1 MAYVIYF
8 VRVLLRSIRNLPRRL
23 GKSPEWVSFLLEEA
37 YPVLPLPKAKGVQ
50 RFLQKKQTSLH
61 ELRSH
66 FDRVVDDRRVKGVV
80 LHLRPT
86 PMPLAHIEIL
96 REMVS
101 SLRKA
106 GKRVVAWSHSYS
118 TSSYYLACACDE
130 ILCQETGVIN
140 VLGVRRGFMF
150 LKDGLQKAGLE
161 GDMLQ
166 ITPYKTAADMITRN
180 NMSEE
185 SRQMAEW
192 LADSTFN
199 EFVDAVAEGRS
210 ISADNARKLIDNS
223 PYMDSSGVEVGLLDK
238 LVTEEDLPAHLAG
251 GSKPVRIVP
260 WDQARKKIMPKPLH
274 PPSKYIALLRI
285 EGDIIDGRSSRPPIK
300 GPAIPFLLSER
311 VGDLT
316 VVEQVRKAIKDK
328 RAAGAVLFI
337 ESGGGSATSS
347 EAMAAAL
354 RQLAAKK
361 PLVASMGWVAGSGGY
376 WVAAPAQW
384 IVAEPTTLTGSIG
397 VLSGKIVNA
406 GLFEKLS
413 VNREMIARGES
424 STMNDSYRHYT
435 PEERQKVRDSIVRFY
450 DLFLARV
457 SASRRKSRD
466 EIDAIAG
473 GRVWTGK
480 QALDNGLIDGLGSL
494 ETAIDKAK
502 ELARLPDWAPVRE
515 VRTGKKPVAPVP
527 TAAAALTYAMEGV
540 RLFNMAPAHALMP
553 FVIED

>member
-1 MAYVIYF
+1 
-8 VRVLLRSIRNLPRRL
+8 
-23 GKSPEWVSFLLEEA
+23 VSFLLEEA
-37 YPVLPLPKAKGVQ
+37 YPVLPMPKAKGVQ

-66 FDRVVDDRRVKGVV
+66 FDRVADDGRVKGVV

-106 GKRVVAWSHSYS
+106 GKRVIAWSHSYS

-130 ILCQETGVIN
+130 ILCQETGVID

-150 LKDGLQKAGLE
+150 LKDGLQRVGLE

-166 ITPYKTAADMITRN
+166 ITPYKTAADTITRSS
-180 NMSEE
+180 MSDEA
-185 SRQMAEW
+185 RQMAEW
-192 LADSTFN
+192 LADSTFD

-210 ISADNARKLIDNS
+210 ISPDHARKLIDNS
-223 PYMDSSGVEVGLLDK
+223 PYMDTTGVEAGLLDK
-238 LVTEEDLPAHLAG
+238 LVTEESLPMHLSDG
-251 GSKPVRIVP
+251 GKPVRIVP
-260 WDQARKKIMPKPLH
+260 WDQARRKIMLKPLH
-274 PPSKYIALLRI
+274 PPSKHIALLRI
-285 EGDIIDGRSSRPPIK
+285 EGDIIDGRSSRPPVK
-300 GPAIPFLLSER
+300 GPSIPFLFTER

-316 VVEQVRKAIKDK
+316 VVEQVRKAIKDR
-328 RAAGAVLFI
+328 RAAGAVVFI

-354 RQLAAKK
+354 RQLASKK

-376 WVAAPAQW
+376 WVATPAQW

-397 VLSGKIVNA
+397 VLNGKIVNA

-413 VNREMIARGES
+413 VNREVIARGES
-424 STMNDSYRHYT
+424 STMNDSYRRFT

-450 DLFLARV
+450 DLFLERV
-457 SASRRKSRD
+457 SKSRKKSRD
-466 EIDAIAG
+466 EIDAIGG

-480 QALDNGLIDGLGSL
+480 QALENGLIDELGSL
-494 ETAIDKAK
+494 ETALDKAK
-502 ELARLPDWAPVRE
+502 ELARLPHWAPVRE
-515 VRTGKKPVAPVP
+515 VRSGKKPVAPVP
-527 TAAAALTYAMEGV
+527 TSAAALAYAWEGV
-540 RLFNMAPAHALMP
+540 RLFNTSPALALMP